1 MAKDVFYF
9 THDFGARNDPKLLAV
24 SRRYGLAG
32 IGLYWCVIEMLYEQG
47 GLLELDSLDSIGYQL
62 HDDDSIINSLV
73 NDFGLFES
81 DGKIFW
87 SHSVNKRLD
96 RRAEI
101 AGKRRKAAQNRWK
114 GLEPQK
120 EAQEGPVEQKG
131 TSLPTEEEKPAKGK
145 KKDKEIDFGAIVAMY
160 HAECPSF
167 PRILK
172 LSEARKAKIKI
183 RFEEMK
189 GDLSIIKKVFQKL
202 EESKFCRGDNKNGW
216 KASFDWIFENEKNWV
231 KVYEGNY
238 DNKVEK
244 PLLPC
249 DNKGV
254 GVNDI
259 WK

>member
-81 DGKIFW
+81 DGKMFW

-101 AGKRRKAAQNRWK
+101 AGKRRQAAQNRWK
-114 GLEPQK
+114 GSETAKEGQEEANEP
-120 EAQEGPVEQKG
+120 EGINTPLKDEK
-131 TSLPTEEEKPAKGK
+131 PTEGK
-145 KKDKEIDFGAIVAMY
+145 KKGKDVDFNAIVAMY

-167 PRILK
+167 PRIVK
-172 LSEARKAKIKI
+172 VSEARKSKI
-183 RFEEMK
+183 RIRLEEMK
-189 GDLSIIKKVFQKL
+189 GDFDVIKKVFQKL
-202 EESKFCRGDNKNGW
+202 EASKFCRGDNKNGW

-238 DNKVEK
+238 DNKIGNTSA
-244 PLLPC
+244 P
-249 DNKGV
+249 DNK

>member
-47 GLLELDSLDSIGYQL
+47 GSLELNSLDSIGYQL

-73 NDFGLFES
+73 NDFGLFET
-81 DGKIFW
+81 DGKMFW
-87 SHSVNKRLD
+87 SESVNKRID

-101 AGKRRKAAQNRWK
+101 ARKRRQAAQNRWNGSEVAK
-114 GLEPQK
+114 EDQEEANEP
-120 EAQEGPVEQKG
+120 EGINIPLKDEK
-131 TSLPTEEEKPAKGK
+131 PTEGK
-145 KKDKEIDFGAIVAMY
+145 KKGKDVDFNAIVAMY

-167 PRILK
+167 PRIVK
-172 LSEARKAKIKI
+172 VSEARKSKI
-183 RFEEMK
+183 RIRLEEMK
-189 GDLSIIKKVFQKL
+189 GDFDVIKKVFQKL
-202 EESKFCRGDNKNGW
+202 EASKFCRGDNKNGW

-238 DNKVEK
+238 DNKIGNTSA
-244 PLLPC
+244 P
-249 DNKGV
+249 DNK

>member
-47 GLLELDSLDSIGYQL
+47 GSLELNSLDSIGYQL

-73 NDFGLFES
+73 NDFGLFET
-81 DGKIFW
+81 DGKMFW
-87 SHSVNKRLD
+87 SESVNKRLD

-101 AGKRRKAAQNRWK
+101 AGKRRQAAQNRWK
-114 GLEPQK
+114 GSEAAKEGQEEVNELEGVNVPLK
-120 EAQEGPVEQKG
+120 DEK
-131 TSLPTEEEKPAKGK
+131 PTEGK
-145 KKDKEIDFGAIVAMY
+145 KKGKDVDFNAIVAMY

-167 PRILK
+167 PRIVK
-172 LSEARKAKIKI
+172 VSEARKSKI
-183 RFEEMK
+183 RIRLEEMK
-189 GDLSIIKKVFQKL
+189 GDFDVIKKVFQKL
-202 EESKFCRGDNKNGW
+202 EASKFCRGDNKNGW

-238 DNKVEK
+238 DNKIGNASA
-244 PLLPC
+244 P
-249 DNKGV
+249 DNK

>member
-47 GLLELDSLDSIGYQL
+47 GSLELNSLDSIGYQL

-73 NDFGLFES
+73 NDFGLFET
-81 DGKIFW
+81 DGKMFW
-87 SHSVNKRLD
+87 SESVNKRID

-101 AGKRRKAAQNRWK
+101 ARKRRQAAQNRWNGSEVAK
-114 GLEPQK
+114 EDQEEANEP
-120 EAQEGPVEQKG
+120 EGVNIPLKDEK
-131 TSLPTEEEKPAKGK
+131 PTEGK
-145 KKDKEIDFGAIVAMY
+145 KKGKDVDFNAIVAMY

-167 PRILK
+167 PRIVK
-172 LSEARKAKIKI
+172 VSEARKSKI
-183 RFEEMK
+183 RIRLEEMK
-189 GDLSIIKKVFQKL
+189 GDFDVIKKVFQKL
-202 EESKFCRGDNKNGW
+202 EASKFCRGDNKNGW

-238 DNKVEK
+238 DNKIGNTSA
-244 PLLPC
+244 P
-249 DNKGV
+249 DNK

>member
-47 GLLELDSLDSIGYQL
+47 GSLELNSLDSIGYQL

-73 NDFGLFES
+73 NDFGLFET
-81 DGKIFW
+81 DGKMFW
-87 SHSVNKRLD
+87 SESVNKRLD

-101 AGKRRKAAQNRWK
+101 AGKRRQAAQNRWK
-114 GLEPQK
+114 GSETAKEGQK
-120 EAQEGPVEQKG
+120 EANEPEGVNTPLKDEK
-131 TSLPTEEEKPAKGK
+131 PTEGKRKGK
-145 KKDKEIDFGAIVAMY
+145 DVDFNAIVAMY

-167 PRILK
+167 PRIVK
-172 LSEARKAKIKI
+172 VSEARKSKI
-183 RFEEMK
+183 RIRLEEMK
-189 GDLSIIKKVFQKL
+189 GDFGVIKKVFQKL
-202 EESKFCRGDNKNGW
+202 EASKFCRGDNKNGW
-216 KASFDWIFENEKNWV
+216 MASFDWIFENEKNWV

-238 DNKVEK
+238 DNKIANASA
-244 PLLPC
+244 P
-249 DNKGV
+249 DNK

>member
-47 GLLELDSLDSIGYQL
+47 GSLELNSLDSIGYQL

-73 NDFGLFES
+73 NDFGLFET
-81 DGKIFW
+81 DGKMFW
-87 SHSVNKRLD
+87 SESVNKRLD

-101 AGKRRKAAQNRWK
+101 AGKRRQAAQNRWK
-114 GLEPQK
+114 GSETAKEGQEEANEP
-120 EAQEGPVEQKG
+120 EGANVQPKDEK
-131 TSLPTEEEKPAKGK
+131 PTEGK
-145 KKDKEIDFGAIVAMY
+145 KKGKDVDFNAIVAMY

-167 PRILK
+167 PRIVK
-172 LSEARKAKIKI
+172 VSEARKSKI
-183 RFEEMK
+183 RIRLEEMK
-189 GDLSIIKKVFQKL
+189 GDFDVIKKVFQKL
-202 EESKFCRGDNKNGW
+202 EASKFCRGDNKNGW

-238 DNKVEK
+238 DNKIGNA
-244 PLLPC
+244 PAP
-249 DNKGV
+249 DNK

>member
-32 IGLYWCVIEMLYEQG
+32 ISLYWCVIEMLYEQG

-114 GLEPQK
+114 GSEPQK
-120 EAQEGPVEQKG
+120 EAQEQANEQKG
-131 TSLPTEEEKPAKGK
+131 VSGPIEGEKPPKGE
-145 KKDKEIDFGAIVAMY
+145 KKDKEVDFGAIVAMY

-172 LSEARKAKIKI
+172 LSEARKNKIRI
-183 RFEEMK
+183 RFEEME
-189 GDLSIIKKVFQKL
+189 GDMQIIKKVFQKL
-202 EESKFCRGDNKNGW
+202 EKSKFCRGDNKTGW
-216 KASFDWIFENEKNWV
+216 KASFDWVFENEKNWV
-231 KVYEGNY
+231 KVCEGNY
-238 DNKVEK
+238 DSNIVKDF
-244 PLLPC
+244 LPN
-249 DNKGV
+249 NKGV

>member
-47 GLLELDSLDSIGYQL
+47 GSLELNSLDSIGYQL

-73 NDFGLFES
+73 NDFGLFET
-81 DGKIFW
+81 DGKMFW
-87 SHSVNKRLD
+87 SESVNKRID

-101 AGKRRKAAQNRWK
+101 ARKRRQAAQNRWNGSEVAK
-114 GLEPQK
+114 EDQEEASEP
-120 EAQEGPVEQKG
+120 EGVNIPLKDEK
-131 TSLPTEEEKPAKGK
+131 PTEGK
-145 KKDKEIDFGAIVAMY
+145 KKGKDVDFNAIVAMY

-167 PRILK
+167 PRIVK
-172 LSEARKAKIKI
+172 VSEARKSKI
-183 RFEEMK
+183 RIRLEEMK
-189 GDLSIIKKVFQKL
+189 GDFDVIKKVFQKL
-202 EESKFCRGDNKNGW
+202 EASKFCRGDNKNGW

-238 DNKVEK
+238 DNKIGNTSA
-244 PLLPC
+244 P
-249 DNKGV
+249 DNK

>member
-47 GLLELDSLDSIGYQL
+47 GSLELNSLDSIGYQL

-73 NDFGLFES
+73 NDFGLFET
-81 DGKIFW
+81 DGKMFW
-87 SHSVNKRLD
+87 SESVNKRLD

-101 AGKRRKAAQNRWK
+101 AGKRRQAAQNRWK
-114 GLEPQK
+114 GSETAKEGQEEENEP
-120 EAQEGPVEQKG
+120 EGVNIPPKDEK
-131 TSLPTEEEKPAKGK
+131 PTEGK
-145 KKDKEIDFGAIVAMY
+145 KKGKEVDFNAIVAMY

-167 PRILK
+167 PRIVK
-172 LSEARKAKIKI
+172 VSEARKSKI
-183 RFEEMK
+183 RIRLEEMK
-189 GDLSIIKKVFQKL
+189 GDFDVIKKVFQKL
-202 EESKFCRGDNKNGW
+202 EASKFCRGDNKNGW
-216 KASFDWIFENEKNWV
+216 KASFDWVFENEKNWV

-238 DNKVEK
+238 DNKIGNASA
-244 PLLPC
+244 P
-249 DNKGV
+249 DNK